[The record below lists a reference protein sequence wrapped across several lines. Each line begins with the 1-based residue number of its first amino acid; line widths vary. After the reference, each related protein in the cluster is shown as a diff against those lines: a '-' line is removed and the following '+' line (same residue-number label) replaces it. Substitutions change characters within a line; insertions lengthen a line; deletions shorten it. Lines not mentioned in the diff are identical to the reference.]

1 MLLDFIKERLFRP
14 KPEPEHEEP
23 VEHDTVMMM
32 IDGELREVT
41 ADDFE
46 AEQRV

>member
-1 MLLDFIKERLFRP
+1 MRNY
-14 KPEPEHEEP
+14 EPEYGET

-32 IDGELREVT
+32 VDGELTEVT
-41 ADDFE
+41 ADDTE

>member
-14 KPEPEHEEP
+14 KLEPEHEET
-23 VEHDTVMMM
+23 VDHDTVMMM

-41 ADDFE
+41 ADDP
-46 AEQRV
+46 